1 MRLHLLVRLRHFKAE
16 LLTPGKFDELL
27 PAWSPDGSQIAFFS
41 KRTGDPDRNNENGL
55 YVIALNSEQM
65 YQALRSTGVD
75 TQLIIYPGQFHGL
88 SKPGYLLDRM
98 QRYVG

>member
-1 MRLHLLVRLRHFKAE
+1 
-16 LLTPGKFDELL
+16 
-27 PAWSPDGSQIAFFS
+27 
-41 KRTGDPDRNNENGL
+41 
-55 YVIALNSEQM
+55 M

-98 QRYVG
+98 QRYVGWYGKYLK